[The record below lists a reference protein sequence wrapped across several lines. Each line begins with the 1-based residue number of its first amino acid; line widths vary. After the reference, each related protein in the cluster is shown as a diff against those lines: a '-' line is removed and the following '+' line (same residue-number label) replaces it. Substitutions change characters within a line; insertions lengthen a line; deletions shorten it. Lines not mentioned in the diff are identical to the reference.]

1 MIIIRFLQYTNNYH
15 NNISIEMIKVIDM
28 KHKEYEKSIMY
39 SVQVATLERI
49 LADGLI
55 DEEEHKALLGKS
67 RSKYNVLSDVDII
80 GG

>member
-1 MIIIRFLQYTNNYH
+1 MGVKNRNALVSSNDV
-15 NNISIEMIKVIDM
+15 K
-28 KHKEYEKSIMY
+28 KSIMY

-55 DEEEHKALLGKS
+55 DEEEHKALLGKI